1 MIRRSG
7 SLGTSSYGAY
17 IYIYQIETLKLD
29 LAPILSPCSLL
40 FALSVPCVPSLPIC
54 DYQGGSLSPHGG
66 SLSAQGGSL
75 SPHGGS
81 LSDLSIPAP
90 SCPNL
95 GVCNPPPPSPVWTTL
110 RSKFYTV
117 FDLDK
122 RRIGF
127 ALANQPHEHP
137 PAYMHATPDAHGK
150 PLPAAVP
157 EASLAGAA
165 LGGGHAGARRSH
177 AGDGR
182 RRTQPK
188 RRRRDAQLRA
198 LFPTEL

>member
-1 MIRRSG
+1 M
-7 SLGTSSYGAY
+7 
-17 IYIYQIETLKLD
+17 ETLKLD
-29 LAPILSPCSLL
+29 LAPICLPVLSCLPS
-40 FALSVPCVPSLPIC
+40 PSLACPLC
-54 DYQGGSLSPHGG
+54 PSATTKGGLSLPMGGLSLPKEGLSLPMGGLSLS
-66 SLSAQGGSL
+66 SLSLPPLARTL
-75 SPHGGS
+75 EF
-81 LSDLSIPAP
+81 AT
-90 SCPNL
+90 
-95 GVCNPPPPSPVWTTL
+95 PPPPSLVWTTL

-157 EASLAGAA
+157 EASLASAA